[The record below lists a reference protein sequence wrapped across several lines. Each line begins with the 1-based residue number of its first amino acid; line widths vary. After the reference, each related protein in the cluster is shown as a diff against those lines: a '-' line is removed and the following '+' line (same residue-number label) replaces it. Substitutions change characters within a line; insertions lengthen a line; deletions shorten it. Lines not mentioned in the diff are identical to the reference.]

1 MIELEHSI
9 HNAFIF
15 SYINEIFSSYMK
27 SSVHKQQP
35 YMNEIFSSSHI
46 YIQKF
51 QNL

>member
-27 SSVHKQQP
+27 SSVH
-35 YMNEIFSSSHI
+35 NAAAI
-46 YIQKF
+46 YE
-51 QNL
+51 